1 MTPDFRSP
9 GFLRE
14 HIAQTLG
21 FYDGRCVD
29 PSGGFFHSFRDD
41 GAVPDRRTRHLV
53 GSTRFVITH
62 AMALRALPGHP
73 RAGAWRDAIR
83 HGLRFL
89 HTAHR
94 DREHG
99 GYHWL
104 LDWDGERATVRDGSK
119 HCYGHAFVLLAH
131 AQALRAGI
139 AEAAEGIEATAAL
152 MEERLWEPAAR
163 LYADEATAEWRL
175 SGYRGQNANMHGC
188 EAMLAAYDATGEARW
203 LQRASA
209 IAESV
214 TVRLAAQSEGLV
226 WEHFDRDWRLDPDY
240 NRDDPANLFRPWG
253 FQTGHQTEWAKLLL
267 TLEAREPDAATG
279 LDRVGRARRLFAA
292 AWGEGWDE
300 VNGGLVY
307 GFAGSGQDGYAVC
320 DAHKYYWVQSESF
333 AAAARLAQRLPDAAA
348 RAQAWQR
355 YDALWQYAWTHFVDH
370 EHGAWYRIL
379 SPDNRRLDR
388 EKSPPGK
395 TDYHTIGACVDVLE
409 ALGDAWARPTPNKP
423 TTQVRINRH

>member
-1 MTPDFRSP
+1 MGAPARPQGAMTPDFRSP
-9 GFLRE
+9 AFLRE
-14 HIAQTLG
+14 HIAQTIG
-21 FYDGRCVD
+21 FYDGRCLD
-29 PSGGFFHSFRDD
+29 PSGGFFQAYRDD
-41 GAVPDRRTRHLV
+41 GSVYDRRTRHLV

-73 RAGAWRDAIR
+73 RAGAWREAIR

-89 HTAHR
+89 DSAHR

-99 GYHWL
+99 GWHWL
-104 LDWDGERATVRDGSK
+104 LDWDGEWATVRDGTK

-131 AQALRAGI
+131 AHALRAGVH
-139 AEAAEGIEATAAL
+139 EAAAGIEATAAL
-152 MEERLWEPAAR
+152 MEERFWEPAAQ
-163 LYADEATAEWRL
+163 LYAGWRL
-175 SGYRGQNANMHGC
+175 SGYRGQNANMHSC
-188 EAMLAAYDATGEARW
+188 EAMLAAYDATGEQRW

-209 IAESV
+209 LAEAV

-226 WEHFDRDWRLDPDY
+226 WEHFHSDWRLDPDH

-279 LDRVGRARRLFAA
+279 LGRVDRARRLFAA

-300 VNGGLVY
+300 ANGGLVY

-333 AAAARLAQRLPDAAA
+333 AAAARLALRLPDPAA
-348 RAQAWQR
+348 REQAWQR
-355 YDALWQYAWTHFVDH
+355 YDALWQYAWAHFVDP

-379 SPDNRRLDR
+379 SPENHKLND

-409 ALGDAWARPTPNKP
+409 VLAAA
-423 TTQVRINRH
+423 

>member
-9 GFLRE
+9 AFLRE
-14 HIAQTLG
+14 HVAQTIG
-21 FYDGRCVD
+21 FYDGRCLD
-29 PSGGFFHSFRDD
+29 PSGGFFQSYGDD
-41 GAVPDRRTRHLV
+41 GTVLDARTRHLV

-73 RAGAWRDAIR
+73 RAGAWREAIR

-89 HTAHR
+89 HSAHR

-104 LDWDGERATVRDGSK
+104 LDWDGERATVRDGTR

-131 AQALRAGI
+131 AHALRAGVD
-139 AEAAEGIEATAAL
+139 EAADGIKATAAL
-152 MEERLWEPAAR
+152 MDQRFWEPAAQ
-163 LYADEATAEWRL
+163 LYADEATPDWQVSE
-175 SGYRGQNANMHGC
+175 YRGQNANMHSC
-188 EAMLAAYDATGEARW
+188 EAMLAAYDATGEQRW

-209 IAESV
+209 IAEAV
-214 TVRLAAQSEGLV
+214 TVRLAAQSDGLV
-226 WEHFDRDWRLDPDY
+226 WEHFHSDWRLDPDY
-240 NRDDPANLFRPWG
+240 NRDDPENLFRPWG

-279 LDRVGRARRLFAA
+279 LDRVDRARRLFAA

-307 GFAGSGQDGYAVC
+307 GFAGSGAEGYQVC

-333 AAAARLAQRLPDAAA
+333 AAAARLALRLPGAAA

-355 YDALWQYAWTHFVDH
+355 YDALWQYAWAHFVDH

-379 SPDNRRLDR
+379 SPENHKLSG

-409 ALGDAWARPTPNKP
+409 ALSEA
-423 TTQVRINRH
+423 

>member
-14 HIAQTLG
+14 HIAHTLG
-21 FYDGRCVD
+21 FYEGRCLD
-29 PSGGFFHSFRDD
+29 PSGGFFHSYRDD
-41 GAVPDRRTRHLV
+41 GMVLDRRTRHLV

-62 AMALRALPGHP
+62 AMALRALPDHP
-73 RAGAWRDAIR
+73 RAGAWRDAVR

-89 HTAHR
+89 DTAHR
-94 DREHG
+94 DREHD

-104 LDWDGERATVRDGSK
+104 LDWDGQRATVRDGTK
-119 HCYGHAFVLLAH
+119 HCYGLAFVLLAH
-131 AQALRAGI
+131 AHALRAGI
-139 AEAAEGIEATAAL
+139 SEAAAGIAATAAL
-152 MEERLWEPAAR
+152 MEARFWDPAAQ
-163 LYADEATAEWRL
+163 LHADEATPDWQV
-175 SGYRGQNANMHGC
+175 SGYRGQNANMHAC
-188 EAMLAAYDATGEARW
+188 EAMLAAFDATGEARW

-209 IAESV
+209 IAEAV
-214 TVRLAAQSEGLV
+214 TVGLAAQADGLV
-226 WEHFDRDWRLDPDY
+226 WEHYDSDWRIDSHY
-240 NRDDPANLFRPWG
+240 NCNDPANLFRPWG

-267 TLEAREPDAATG
+267 ALEAREPDAATG

-300 VNGGLVY
+300 LHGGLVY
-307 GFAGSGQDGYAVC
+307 GFAGSGQDGYTVC

-333 AAAARLAQRLPDAAA
+333 AAAARLALRLPDVAA

-355 YDALWQYAWTHFVDH
+355 YDALWHYAWAHFVDH

-379 SPDNRRLDR
+379 SPENRKLSD

-395 TDYHTIGACVDVLE
+395 TDYHTIGACLDVLE
-409 ALGDAWARPTPNKP
+409 ALGAA
-423 TTQVRINRH
+423 

>member
-9 GFLRE
+9 AFLRE
-14 HIAQTLG
+14 HIAHTLA
-21 FYDGRCVD
+21 FYDGRCLD
-29 PSGGFFHSFRDD
+29 PSGGFFQNFRDD
-41 GAVPDRRTRHLV
+41 GMLLDARTRHLV

-73 RAGAWRDAIR
+73 RAEAWREAIR

-104 LDWDGERATVRDGSK
+104 LDWDGKRATVRDGSK

-131 AQALRAGI
+131 AHALRAGI
-139 AEAAEGIEATAAL
+139 SEAAEGIAATAAL
-152 MEERLWEPAAR
+152 MEERFWEPAAQ
-163 LYADEATAEWRL
+163 LYADEATRTWEV
-175 SGYRGQNANMHGC
+175 SPYRGQNANMHAC
-188 EAMLAAYDATGEARW
+188 EAMLAAFDATGERRW
-203 LQRASA
+203 LERASA
-209 IAESV
+209 IAEAV
-214 TVRLAAQSEGLV
+214 TVGLAAQSDGLV
-226 WEHFDRDWRLDPDY
+226 WEHFDRQWRLDPDY
-240 NRDDPANLFRPWG
+240 NRDDPENLFRPWG

-292 AWGEGWDE
+292 AWGEGWDGMH
-300 VNGGLVY
+300 GGLVY
-307 GFAGSGQDGYAVC
+307 GFAGSGQDGYTVC

-333 AAAARLAQRLPDAAA
+333 AAAARLALRLPDAAA

-355 YDALWQYAWTHFVDH
+355 YDALWQYAWVHFVDH
-370 EHGAWYRIL
+370 EHGAWHRIL
-379 SPDNRRLDR
+379 SRDNHRLSD

-409 ALGDAWARPTPNKP
+409 TLAVVGR
-423 TTQVRINRH
+423 

>member
-1 MTPDFRSP
+1 MGPDFRSP
-9 GFLRE
+9 AFLRD

-29 PSGGFFHSFRDD
+29 PSGGFFQAYRDD
-41 GAVPDRRTRHLV
+41 GSVYDRRTRHLV

-73 RAGAWRDAIR
+73 RAGAWREAVR

-89 HTAHR
+89 HAAHL

-104 LDWDGERATVRDGSK
+104 LDWDGERATVRDATK

-131 AQALRAGI
+131 AHALRAGI
-139 AEAAEGIEATAAL
+139 SEAAQGIAGTAAL
-152 MEERLWEPAAR
+152 MEQHFWEPAAQ
-163 LYADEATAEWRL
+163 LYADEATADWRL
-175 SGYRGQNANMHGC
+175 SPYRGQNANMHAC
-188 EAMLAAYDATGEARW
+188 EAMLAAFDATGEARW
-203 LQRASA
+203 LQRASTL
-209 IAESV
+209 AEAV
-214 TVRLAAQSEGLV
+214 TVGLAAQAEGLV
-226 WEHFDRDWRLDPDY
+226 WEHYDPHWRIDPHY

-267 TLEAREPDAATG
+267 TLEVREPDATTG

-292 AWGEGWDE
+292 AWGEGWDALH
-300 VNGGLVY
+300 GGLVY
-307 GFAGSGQDGYAVC
+307 GFAADPGHGLGGGSTEGYAVC

-333 AAAARLAQRLPDAAA
+333 AAAARLALRLPGTAA
-348 RAQAWQR
+348 REQAWQR
-355 YDALWQYAWTHFVDH
+355 YDALWQYAWAHFVDH

-379 SPDNRRLDR
+379 SPDNRPLSD

-395 TDYHTIGACVDVLE
+395 TDYHTIGACMDVLE
-409 ALGDAWARPTPNKP
+409 ALEALQEQAAG
-423 TTQVRINRH
+423 